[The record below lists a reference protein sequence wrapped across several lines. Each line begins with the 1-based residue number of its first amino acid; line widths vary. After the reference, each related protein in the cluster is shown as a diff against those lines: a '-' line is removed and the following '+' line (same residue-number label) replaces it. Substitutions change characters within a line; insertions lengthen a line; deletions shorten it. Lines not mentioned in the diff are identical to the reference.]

1 MSDDANMKF
10 LEMLLKNGAHIGNFI
25 MDNHGTMNVHAH
37 GGKDQEETECSDEK
51 IANAIAAICGD
62 GKPLDSK
69 RKWAAVHWFLRWA
82 YNYPPTP
89 KEFCERI
96 ATLPLN
102 SLPYKCEYNS
112 IRHFSTLTFMNQD
125 ARQIDKV
132 KPNKQD
138 EPFFLQCREVVQALE
153 KEMQKSSISVPEE

>member
-1 MSDDANMKF
+1 M
-10 LEMLLKNGAHIGNFI
+10 EKNEKGCF
-25 MDNHGTMNVHAH
+25 NVHVYSPGNMFANNITFEAPVYI
-37 GGKDQEETECSDEK
+37 GGANNLTQQNGFTDDQIAQAIKK
-51 IANAIAAICGD
+51 INGD

-82 YNYPPTP
+82 CNYPSTP
-89 KEFCERI
+89 KEFCERVEG
-96 ATLPLN
+96 LPLGD
-102 SLPYKCEYNS
+102 LQYECDYNS

-138 EPFFLQCREVVQALE
+138 EPFFLQCREVVLALA
-153 KEMQKSSISVPEE
+153 EELGKASFPKPKI